1 MRGACRVLSAESQS
15 IHADIYVLGQMAT
28 EDKFSRLQLGTLRVT
43 GRLIDASNATL
54 YAIAEL
60 DSQEMVCI
68 YKPVAGERPLWDFPD
83 GCLAHREYAAYLV
96 SENLGF
102 HVVPLTV
109 LRDGPYGKGMAQE
122 WIDID
127 ESIDLAQFFST
138 DHPGLRSMALF
149 DAVVNNTDRK
159 IGHLLPVDGKTV
171 YGCDHGVTF
180 HVEDKLRSVLWQW
193 AGDVLNANEIELL
206 ERAVSALQGELRV
219 QLEQLLTVEEI
230 DALAMRVDRLL
241 AQGCFPHPSPDWPA
255 VPWPAF

>member
-1 MRGACRVLSAESQS
+1 
-15 IHADIYVLGQMAT
+15 MAT

-60 DSQEMVCI
+60 DGQEMVCI
-68 YKPVAGERPLWDFPD
+68 YKPIAGERPLWDFPD

-96 SENLGF
+96 SEHLGF

-127 ESIDLAQFFST
+127 ESIDLAQFFSS
-138 DHPGLRSMALF
+138 DHSALRSMALF

-159 IGHLLPVDGKTV
+159 IGHLLPVNNEIV

-180 HVEDKLRSVLWQW
+180 HVEDKLRTVLWQW
-193 AGDVLNANEIELL
+193 AGDTLRDDEIQLLQRAANSLK
-206 ERAVSALQGELRV
+206 GELRV
-219 QLEQLLTVEEI
+219 QLEQLLTADEI
-230 DALAMRVDRLL
+230 DALEMRVNRLL
-241 AQGCFPHPSPDWPA
+241 NQGCFPHPSPDWPA

>member
-1 MRGACRVLSAESQS
+1 
-15 IHADIYVLGQMAT
+15 MAT

-127 ESIDLAQFFST
+127 ESIDLAKFFST

>member
-1 MRGACRVLSAESQS
+1 
-15 IHADIYVLGQMAT
+15 MAT

-102 HVVPLTV
+102 QVVPLTV